1 MFFAKYILKDRIL
14 KLNGLNKN
22 IKPEQED
29 IEIEK
34 GRYYSHLY
42 DIRLALNECICAFN
56 RNREYLT
63 MLNIVS
69 RECRSLD
76 RVVTGE
82 ELKES
87 IDEVI
92 GLFED
97 FEYTE
102 YYAGDTTYSYR
113 SLEYIRVIELGALDP
128 IIKELNKLNREITI
142 FEPDCY
148 EGDCFSYL
156 KGQCDKGEN
165 ILAYGTEATS
175 NISTAKR
182 YATKVAKGELKGSI
196 ISNNAFDFVIAKCS
210 IADTLAKNL
219 SSGSSVSKLEKNYIM
234 NMNKYLRTNGAILFV
249 LPYYRLHKDIC
260 EHIAKY
266 YDNVQIFKATGA
278 FWEEKKYVYIYGQKS
293 ANKEINEEIYDNLR
307 ACFDERSIPNFTDD
321 INLNFRLPSTTIA
334 IDTFKG
340 SQLDMEELYDI
351 VETSGVLD
359 EFFET
364 QKVEKIGE
372 STTKPLLP
380 FNIGQLGLVLTSGC
394 LDGIIDEGDGHYH
407 LVKGKVSK
415 KSETTREVSDGVLE
429 ESETISNRVE
439 INVLL
444 PNGEYK
450 ILT

>member
-29 IEIEK
+29 IEVEK

-42 DIRLALNECICAFN
+42 DIRLALSECVCAYN
-56 RNREYLT
+56 RNRIYQSI
-63 MLNIVS
+63 LNIVA

-76 RVVTGE
+76 KVETAE

-87 IDEVI
+87 LMEVI

-97 FEYTE
+97 FDYTE
-102 YYAGDTTYSYR
+102 YYSSDVTYSYR
-113 SLEYIRVIELGALDP
+113 SLEYIRTIDVAALDP
-128 IIKELNKLNREITI
+128 IIKEFNKLNRDITV

-148 EGDCFSYL
+148 EGDCFQYL
-156 KGQCDKGEN
+156 SAGKEN
-165 ILAYGTEATS
+165 ILTYGTEAS
-175 NISTAKR
+175 GNISTAKR
-182 YATKVAKGELKGSI
+182 YATKVVKGELKGSI
-196 ISNNAFDFVIAKCS
+196 ISNNAFDFVIAKCA

-219 SSGSSVSKLEKNYIM
+219 SSGSSVSKIEKNYIM
-234 NMNKYLRTNGAILFV
+234 NMNKYLRPYGAILFV
-249 LPYYRLHKDIC
+249 IPYYRLHKDIC

-266 YDNVQIFKATGA
+266 YENVQIFKASGVY
-278 FWEEKKYVYIYGQKS
+278 WEDKKYVYIYGQKS
-293 ANKEINEEIYDNLR
+293 ISKEMDEDIYDRLR
-307 ACFDERSIPNFTDD
+307 ACFDERNIPDFTDD
-321 INLNFRLPSTTIA
+321 INLNYRLPSSTIT

-340 SQLDMEELYDI
+340 SQLDMDELYDI

-359 EFFET
+359 EFFES

-372 STTKPLLP
+372 STTRPLLP

-415 KSETTREVSDGVLE
+415 KSETTKEISDGVLE

-450 ILT
+450 VLT